1 MSEQSKWLR
10 QRQWD
15 EFPSCPMKR
24 RICSLAAA
32 VGFSPLMLGTGAI
45 VFDLAFLPQA
55 VQAYTSETSVAVER
69 QDNEGYDALTRR
81 AEMAARAT
89 AQRLFDGDVLVS
101 EVEVTVVGQDG
112 SLIVP
117 MLVMRVSRQN
127 WRNRP
132 DPQQWST
139 YFRSTRALLEL
150 NDLETTGSPATGAS
164 TPPANVPA
172 STPTETPPGTPTPS
186 TAPAATQTPV
196 QRPPGTLAPAQSAPL
211 QPTLLPPGVNQ
222 SGLGTPSQNPS
233 RSAQPETPSQPGAT
247 PDAPSEDSDATT
259 IERTAPPQINIPA
272 TPAGIGLPRSIL
284 R

>member
-10 QRQWD
+10 HRQRNG
-15 EFPSCPMKR
+15 FPSRQTKQ
-24 RICSLAAA
+24 RICALAAA
-32 VGFSPLMLGTGAI
+32 VRFNSLMLGLGAI
-45 VFDLAFLPQA
+45 GFDMAFLPQA
-55 VQAYTSETSVAVER
+55 VQAYTSETSVSVQR

-89 AQRLFDGDVLVS
+89 AQRLFDEDVLVS
-101 EVEVTVVGQDG
+101 EVAVTVVGQDG
-112 SLIVP
+112 NLIVP

-139 YFRSTRALLEL
+139 YFRSARALLEL
-150 NDLETTGSPATGAS
+150 NNLETTGSPASGTS
-164 TPPANVPA
+164 TPPANPPA
-172 STPTETPPGTPTPS
+172 NAPSPSST
-186 TAPAATQTPV
+186 PAATPAPV
-196 QRPPGTLAPAQSAPL
+196 QRPPGTLAPAPSVPL

-222 SGLGTPSQNPS
+222 PGLGTPPQNPS
-233 RSAQPETPSQPGAT
+233 RSAQPETPAQPGAT
-247 PDAPSEDSDATT
+247 PGASSEDSDETT
-259 IERTAPPQINIPA
+259 IERTPPQINIPA